1 MINAYHRKVMEIH
14 IYFWGIYYIVRLA
27 VLNRQPGTKYINV
40 WRTPKQMGLYFMK
53 KMLVIKKANSNNVR
67 FYNLDRYSISNKKS
81 QPKNK
86 FDCALRKT
94 LFIVSLNI
102 SKANCM
108 VNCFYTDLIIQLS
121 TGALSFTMLLSS
133 CDIHTKSNVAVNTST
148 FQQIFPPAS

>member
-1 MINAYHRKVMEIH
+1 
-14 IYFWGIYYIVRLA
+14 
-27 VLNRQPGTKYINV
+27 
-40 WRTPKQMGLYFMK
+40 MGLYSMK

-102 SKANCM
+102 SKANM
-108 VNCFYTDLIIQLS
+108 YGKLLLYRSYFQLS